1 MQEEISK
8 IKQQLD
14 EKNKSY
20 EKETSERKSI
30 EKENLELAKKKTNL
44 EQEVHELKSK
54 WVPFGVIKCFV
65 WIGKTP
71 DSCNKLQQK
80 AVIWPGRSSV
90 FICQYQFS
98 LSSI

>member
-71 DSCNKLQQK
+71 DSCNKL
-80 AVIWPGRSSV
+80 
-90 FICQYQFS
+90 
-98 LSSI
+98 